1 VWRVFSFL
9 RRHRDRLLVSALLL
23 GPLLMFLSVGHK
35 GRESNLVDRGV
46 LALASPVQQGLQWS
60 LDGAAASISGYL
72 ALRGAHEEAQ
82 ACRGALSMSRAELN
96 ALKEAALEN
105 ERLKRLL
112 AYSET
117 TIDAEIPARVIGIN
131 PSAQFFSVR
140 INRGEADGVRL
151 GSPVLTPDGVVG
163 QVVRIAGGSADVML
177 MSDPASRIAVTVQRS
192 RVRGTAL
199 GVGGSAPL
207 ALDNVARTDDLVDGD
222 TLVTSGTDGIFPTGL
237 VVGHAESTTRGVS
250 GLFLK
255 ARVQPAVDFR
265 KVEEVLVLPPG
276 NASFNQAWLNKAVLP

>member
-1 VWRVFSFL
+1 
-9 RRHRDRLLVSALLL
+9 
-23 GPLLMFLSVGHK
+23 
-35 GRESNLVDRGV
+35 
-46 LALASPVQQGLQWS
+46 
-60 LDGAAASISGYL
+60 
-72 ALRGAHEEAQ
+72 
-82 ACRGALSMSRAELN
+82 MSRAELN

-117 TIDAEIPARVIGIN
+117 TVDAEIPARVIGIN

-140 INRGEADGVRL
+140 INRGEAAGVRL

-163 QVVRIAGGSADVML
+163 QVVRSTSGSADVML

-207 ALDNVARTDDLVDGD
+207 VLDNVARTDDLVDGD
-222 TLVTSGTDGIFPTGL
+222 TLVTSGTDGVFPIGL
-237 VVGHAESTTRGVS
+237 VVGHAEATTRGVS

-255 ARVQPAVDFR
+255 ARVQPAVDVR